1 MYQSRFH
8 QAISAESRQAIETWG
23 AAVDEAVSRRTD
35 ELTGIRRYL
44 HTHPEPSG
52 EETAT
57 SEFIR
62 QRLEQAGISS
72 RRCAGGI
79 GVIAELAV
87 GHPQAD
93 SPLIAVRADIDGLRM
108 PDEKQV
114 SYCSQNPGVA
124 HACGHDA
131 HTATLLGVALTAA
144 DLNGGAPLENVV
156 SVPGL
161 RLRLI
166 FQPAE
171 ETSTGAAEMVEQGAV
186 AGASSILALHV
197 DPQRACGEVGI
208 RYGMLTAHCDEI
220 DMAVTGGGG
229 HAARPHHAIDP
240 IAAAAHLIT
249 AIYEYLPRSVDSRDP
264 SVVTIG
270 HIAGGSAPNVI
281 PDRVDLH
288 GTLRTIDGGAR
299 QTLKNRI
306 REICGGVEQSSGT
319 RIQVEFH
326 KPLEG
331 VNNDR
336 RVAAALEEASRQVVG
351 RQGVAHIDRP
361 SMGGEDFS
369 VYLTQVPGAMLRLGC
384 ASDGKEAPF
393 LHSPLFDI
401 DERAIALGTRIL
413 FRAALLLAVTSP
425 DSMTD

>member
-8 QAISAESRQAIETWG
+8 QEIPVESRRAIETWG
-23 AAVDEAVSRRTD
+23 AAFDAVVARRAE
-35 ELTGIRRYL
+35 ELIRIRRHL
-44 HTHPEPSG
+44 HAHPEPSG

-57 SEFIR
+57 SDFI
-62 QRLEQAGISS
+62 QQKLEQSGISS
-72 RRCAGGI
+72 TRCAAGV

-87 GHPQAD
+87 GNPQAD
-93 SPLIAVRADIDGLRM
+93 SPLIALRADIDGLRM

-114 SYCSQNPGVA
+114 VYCSQIPGVA

-131 HTATLLGVALTAA
+131 HTAALLGVGLAAAELNSGSPTETA
-144 DLNGGAPLENVV
+144 
-156 SVPGL
+156 VPGV

-171 ETSTGAAEMVEQGAV
+171 ETSTGARELVAQGAV
-186 AGASSILALHV
+186 EGVSTILALHV
-197 DPQRACGEVGI
+197 DPQRACGKVGI

-220 DMAVTGGGG
+220 EMVVTGGGG

-270 HIAGGSAPNVI
+270 HVAGGSASNVI
-281 PDRVDLH
+281 PDRVELH
-288 GTLRTIDGGAR
+288 GTLRTIDTGAR

-319 RIQVEFH
+319 RIAVGFH

-336 RVAAALEEASRQVVG
+336 RAAAALEDASREVLG
-351 RQGVAHIDRP
+351 REGVAHIDRP

-384 ASDGKEAPF
+384 ASPGEEAPF

-401 DERAIALGTRIL
+401 DEQAIALGTRIL
-413 FRAALLLAVTSP
+413 FRAALLSAVAASAGQR
-425 DSMTD
+425 SSG